1 MNIEYVIMR
10 FLLTLVNTILLLNNI
25 TIIFNVCNIFQI
37 MSNQNTWFYKF
48 TFLQTYMYS
57 TCITKC
63 IPNSVKTVSYTAQTS
78 YKKN

>member
-37 MSNQNTWFYKF
+37 MSNQNT
-48 TFLQTYMYS
+48 
-57 TCITKC
+57 
-63 IPNSVKTVSYTAQTS
+63 
-78 YKKN
+78 